1 VIQDA
6 GHVLIA
12 DDEPNTLKWAEMNLN
27 MAGFHVSTALEGQ
40 SALQH
45 IIELR
50 PDLVILDV
58 GMPYLDGLQVCRE
71 MRSDPRTKYTS
82 VIFLTGHDER
92 NDRIAGLEAGADD
105 YLVKPIDADELIARI
120 RRLIRRAQQMRA
132 VNPLTQLPGN
142 VDIGD
147 ELKLRV
153 ESEANFGLLYIDLDN
168 FKSFNDY
175 YGFARGDVA
184 IKRLAD
190 GIRESVERLAGREGF
205 IGHIGGD
212 DFVAIVP
219 AEVAESVAQDIIE
232 KWDSRVTELYEAK
245 EVQLGF
251 VEILDR
257 RGEVRRFP
265 LTTVSIGIATDE
277 KRAITT
283 HWQAA
288 EIAREMKQKAKK
300 EDVSSYSIDRRET
313 PAEIRLP

>member
-71 MRSDPRTKYTS
+71 VRSDPRTRYTS
-82 VIFLTGHDER
+82 VIFLTGRDER

-184 IKRLAD
+184 IKRLAE
-190 GIRESVERLAGREGF
+190 GIRESVDRLAGREGF

-212 DFVAIVP
+212 DFAAIVP
-219 AEVAESVAQDIIE
+219 AQVAESVAQDIIE